1 MTRGGTDPSGQRA
14 RPQEPSGGLPDGRPA
29 PDEPDLDAPTDAD
42 PAPTQGPPTGEAA
55 DAQARQRL
63 PAEIRMGEDI
73 ARAMA
78 HHPPQRAAEEIAT
91 HIRKF
96 WDPRMR
102 SSIVGRVE
110 AGEPMDDLLRAGVE
124 LYRQGEIDRAEVA
137 EPSGG

>member
-1 MTRGGTDPSGQRA
+1 MTQGGRDPSE
-14 RPQEPSGGLPDGRPA
+14 PQSGSPEPSGGLPDARPA
-29 PDEPDLDAPTDAD
+29 ADEPDLDAPTDAD
-42 PAPTQGPPTGEAA
+42 PAPTQGPPTGQAA
-55 DAQARQRL
+55 DATTRQRL

-91 HIRKF
+91 HLRKF

-102 SSIVGRVE
+102 SSILARVE

-124 LYRQGEIDRAEVA
+124 LYRQGEIDRSEVA